1 MRKEDSVRRFS
12 HELKLA
18 VVQRM
23 AMGAN
28 VRKLAREFGVSR
40 KSL

>member
-18 VVQRM
+18 VQRM

-28 VRKLAREFGVSR
+28 VSKLAREFGVSR